1 MALCTGHFRGGDL
14 GNFKVIHVKN
24 SDNSILETITWI
36 TPFIDIKTMNIHH
49 GDKKVIKMV
58 IKIEKTMKPYSKATI
73 LSLKNY
79 KNIKFNFLIPPLD
92 LLTV

>member
-1 MALCTGHFRGGDL
+1 
-14 GNFKVIHVKN
+14 
-24 SDNSILETITWI
+24 
-36 TPFIDIKTMNIHH
+36 MNIHH